1 LTANRLQ
8 PMIAARGG
16 HLCER
21 QRFL

>member
-8 PMIAARGG
+8 PMIAAWGG

-21 QRFL
+21 QRLL